1 MTLKK
6 LQIDDYK
13 LAVKAITN
21 FFIAFSNLYLEKIKS
36 DYEVSKLN
44 SILDSYTNYMTN
56 NKIIDSKFIFTKIN
70 LEYDEL
76 IKSFENLEIKTD
88 LLESKIFKN
97 NFVSKSDL
105 KEIIDVISK
114 ISPDLNNKF
123 ENLTNYDYNKEVD
136 FILEDVYFLA
146 NQKSIN
152 NLKYFLPEKILDY
165 INPSNGDLIIQ
176 ERKELENLI
185 KSNDLLKENLENMI
199 MIIQGI
205 DNDDFLN

>member
-152 NLKYFLPEKILDY
+152 NLKYFYLRKILDY

>member
-1 MTLKK
+1 
-6 LQIDDYK
+6 
-13 LAVKAITN
+13 
-21 FFIAFSNLYLEKIKS
+21 
-36 DYEVSKLN
+36 
-44 SILDSYTNYMTN
+44 MTN

-152 NLKYFLPEKILDY
+152 NLKYFYL
-165 INPSNGDLIIQ
+165 
-176 ERKELENLI
+176 RK
-185 KSNDLLKENLENMI
+185 
-199 MIIQGI
+199 
-205 DNDDFLN
+205 F

>member
-205 DNDDFLN
+205 DNDDF

>member
-176 ERKELENLI
+176 ERKN
-185 KSNDLLKENLENMI
+185 
-199 MIIQGI
+199 
-205 DNDDFLN
+205 

>member
-1 MTLKK
+1 M
-6 LQIDDYK
+6 
-13 LAVKAITN
+13 
-21 FFIAFSNLYLEKIKS
+21 
-36 DYEVSKLN
+36 
-44 SILDSYTNYMTN
+44 
-56 NKIIDSKFIFTKIN
+56 
-70 LEYDEL
+70 
-76 IKSFENLEIKTD
+76 
-88 LLESKIFKN
+88 
-97 NFVSKSDL
+97 
-105 KEIIDVISK
+105 
-114 ISPDLNNKF
+114 
-123 ENLTNYDYNKEVD
+123 TNYDYNKEVD